1 MKAAVLK
8 KTGPA
13 SELLQNLK
21 IENVPNISAGSA
33 QIIVKVNYAS
43 INHRDLWICKGMYSK
58 INLPI
63 ILGSDCYG
71 TVYEKG
77 TSVNEFN
84 VGDRV
89 VLNPTLDWGFKE
101 THQDKKM
108 SILGLPASGTFAEFV
123 KINKSNAFLK
133 PEYLS
138 PPEAAAVPLAGL
150 TAYRALFKRGKLNT
164 NENILITGIGGGV
177 ASFVLQFAVAQG
189 ASVYV
194 TSGSNDKIER
204 AIELGAKGG
213 VNYNSDD
220 WDKQLLELSKNNINL
235 IIDGSA
241 GNNISKLVEIV
252 NYGGRIVFY
261 GATLGSAENFDFRRL
276 YWKQLSILGTTMG
289 SPSDFTEMMRFITL
303 NGIKPILDEVYDLD
317 MIHHALT
324 RMENSEQFG
333 KIVLNI
339 LQ

>member
-8 KTGPA
+8 KTGPV

-21 IENVPNISAGSA
+21 IENVPNISVSTSRLV
-33 QIIVKVNYAS
+33 VKVNYAGL
-43 INHRDLWICKGMYSK
+43 NHRDLWICKGLYSK
-58 INLPI
+58 INLPV

-77 TSVNEFN
+77 SAVNEFN

-101 THQDKKM
+101 SHQDKKM

-123 KINKSNAFLK
+123 SIHKSNAFLK
-133 PEYLS
+133 PDYLS
-138 PPEAAAVPLAGL
+138 PPEAAAIPLAGL
-150 TAYRALFKRGKLNT
+150 TAFRALFKRGKLNT

-177 ASFVLQFAVAQG
+177 ASFALQFAVTQG
-189 ASVYV
+189 ASVFV
-194 TSGSNDKIER
+194 TSGSNEKIEK
-204 AIELGAKGG
+204 AKELGAKGG
-213 VNYNSDD
+213 ANYNSDD
-220 WDKQLLELSKNNINL
+220 WDKQILELSKNNINL

-241 GNNISKLVEIV
+241 GNNASKLVEIA

-261 GATLGSAENFDFRRL
+261 GATLGNANNFDFRRL

-289 SPSDFTEMMRFITL
+289 SPSDFTEMMRFVTL
-303 NGIKPILDEVYDLD
+303 NAIKPVLDEVYDLD
-317 MIHHALT
+317 MIHHAMM
-324 RMENSEQFG
+324 RMDNSEQFG
-333 KIVLNI
+333 KIVFNI
-339 LQ
+339 L